1 MVPSFPYCPVF
12 TLMYCPMKENPH
24 RKNTKEQRKD
34 KKFKTKTKT
43 EIKKT
48 CLEVPFK
55 ISLNTKAK
63 RFHYRKAMNETP
75 TAEILLCNN

>member
-24 RKNTKEQRKD
+24 RKNTKERRKD
-34 KKFKTKTKT
+34 KKIENKNKNRN
-43 EIKKT
+43 EKT
-48 CLEVPFK
+48 CLEVLFE

-63 RFHYRKAMNETP
+63 RFHYRKAMNKTP
-75 TAEILLCNN
+75 TAEMLLCNN

>member
-1 MVPSFPYCPVF
+1 MVPSFPYRPVF
-12 TLMYCPMKENPH
+12 TLMY
-24 RKNTKEQRKD
+24 RKNIKERRKD

-63 RFHYRKAMNETP
+63 RFHYRKAMNKTP
-75 TAEILLCNN
+75 TAEMLLCNN